1 MKPRKRYPTD
11 VSDKEWAVLEPL
23 LPRPDFGRPAQYAP
37 RELINGI
44 RYVLRS
50 GCSWRMLPHDLPP
63 WSTVYRYFRKLEAE
77 GYWQRLNEQLRERVR
92 VAEGRAQQP
101 SQASIDSQSVR
112 TTEKGGHAAM
122 TTTSE

>member
-23 LPRPDFGRPAQYAP
+23 LPRQDFGRPAQYAV

-77 GYWQRLNEQLRERVR
+77 GYWQRLNEQLRETVR
-92 VAEGRAQQP
+92 EAEGRAQQP

-122 TTTSE
+122 TTTNG

>member
-1 MKPRKRYPTD
+1 MKTRKRYPTD

-23 LPRPDFGRPAQYAP
+23 LPRHDFGRPQQYAP

-77 GYWQRLNEQLRERVR
+77 GYWQRLNEQLRETVR
-92 VAEGRAQQP
+92 EAEGRARQP

-112 TTEKGGHAAM
+112 STEKGGRAVM
-122 TTTSE
+122 TITSE